1 MIKLKRILTK
11 KVLNLL
17 ESENKK
23 DPKKFIEWQKK
34 FFIYLKEGIYSDEEN
49 RQQIL
54 KMSRYNTSFS

>member
-1 MIKLKRILTK
+1 MFKLKRILTK

-49 RQQIL
+49 R
-54 KMSRYNTSFS
+54 